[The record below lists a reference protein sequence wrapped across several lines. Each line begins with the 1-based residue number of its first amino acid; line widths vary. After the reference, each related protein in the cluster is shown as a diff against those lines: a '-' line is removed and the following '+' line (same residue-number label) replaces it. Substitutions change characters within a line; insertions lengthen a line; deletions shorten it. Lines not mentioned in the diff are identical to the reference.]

1 MPNVCV
7 EPRPKGRPEGSDIE
21 DFVVEDH
28 ADHTKCIS
36 CGSAVTLA
44 LRPDWRRRPWS
55 EVKTAI

>member
-28 ADHTKCIS
+28 ADHILASFRTQQKAIDWAKARGTLLLS
-36 CGSAVTLA
+36 PGS
-44 LRPDWRRRPWS
+44 D
-55 EVKTAI
+55 I